1 MPDQTRRWERNIAG
15 LQKTAQSKAEAT
27 RKRAE
32 EAIQLLLKEKRPITF
47 KAVAQTAHVSTAWLY
62 GQEDI
67 KQRIAGLR
75 TQQAPKP
82 KLVIPQAEH
91 ASDASKDALIA
102 LLRKRVKEQEEQ
114 IRDLKKQVEVA
125 YGQLYQK
132 QG

>member
-15 LQKTAQSKAEAT
+15 LQQTAQAKAVAT
-27 RKRAE
+27 RQRAE
-32 EAIQLLLKEKRPITF
+32 EAIQLLLKEKRPINF
-47 KAVAQTAHVSTAWLY
+47 KTVAETAHVSTAWLY

-67 KQRIAGLR
+67 KQRILDLR
-75 TQQAPKP
+75 SQQEPKP
-82 KLVIPQAEH
+82 KIVIPPHER

-102 LLRKRVKEQEEQ
+102 VLRKRVKEQEEQ

-132 QG
+132 QE